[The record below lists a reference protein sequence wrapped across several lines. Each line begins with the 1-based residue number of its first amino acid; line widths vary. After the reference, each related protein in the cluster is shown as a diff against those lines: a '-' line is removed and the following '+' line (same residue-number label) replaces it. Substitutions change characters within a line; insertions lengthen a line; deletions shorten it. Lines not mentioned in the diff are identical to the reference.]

1 MIGDSL
7 FFVNKENPEIHWY
20 KETFFPKNNPRIRQK
35 RGAFMVKKGEMLSV
49 FSIGAIG
56 YSLLE
61 ILWRGNT
68 HWTMT
73 LAGGICFSGIHL
85 ANIYADTLSVWK
97 KCFLGSALITI
108 VELFTGIA
116 VNLWMRW
123 HVWDYSS
130 QWMNFLGQVCPL
142 FSFLWFLLT
151 FPLLFFYKKIHRFL
165 RTYHLDLKLR

>member
-1 MIGDSL
+1 MSTKRIQKFTGI
-7 FFVNKENPEIHWY
+7 KR
-20 KETFFPKNNPRIRQK
+20 TFFPKNNPRIRQK

-151 FPLLFFYKKIHRFL
+151 FPLLFFSKKIHRFF

>member
-1 MIGDSL
+1 
-7 FFVNKENPEIHWY
+7 
-20 KETFFPKNNPRIRQK
+20 
-35 RGAFMVKKGEMLSV
+35 MVKKGEMLSV
-49 FSIGAIG
+49 SSIGAIG

-85 ANIYADTLSVWK
+85 ANIYAHTLSVWK
-97 KCFLGSALITI
+97 KCFLGSVLITI
-108 VELFTGIA
+108 VELFTGIV

-130 QWMNFLGQVCPL
+130 QWMNFLGQICPL

-151 FPLLFFYKKIHRFL
+151 FPLLFFSRKINLFFHNSSWE
-165 RTYHLDLKLR
+165 LKPR

>member
-1 MIGDSL
+1 MI
-7 FFVNKENPEIHWY
+7 
-20 KETFFPKNNPRIRQK
+20 
-35 RGAFMVKKGEMLSV
+35 KKGELFSV
-49 FSIGAIG
+49 FSIGAAG
-56 YSLLE
+56 YSMLE

-73 LAGGICFSGIHL
+73 LAGGICFTGIHL
-85 ANIYADTLSVWK
+85 ANIYARALSIWK
-97 KCFLGSALITI
+97 KCLLGSVLITI

-142 FSFLWFLLT
+142 FSFFWFLLT
-151 FPLLFFYKKIHRFL
+151 FPLLFLSNRINRFFQL
-165 RTYHLDLKLR
+165 HSFKLKPIE